1 MTTLSEHRRQQCVQM
16 VQQTPFMQHLKAEIG
31 RLDWGQCTLIMSVGP
46 EHLQQHGFV
55 HAGVQS
61 SLADHACGAAAHSC
75 LREQQQI
82 LSIEFKMNLLR
93 PAQGASL
100 KAVAEVIKAG
110 RRVTVVQAQIY
121 CGQDDNWVHS
131 ATMLATMA
139 VIESAAGS
147 SDEGQPSKI
156 V

>member
-1 MTTLSEHRRQQCVQM
+1 MTQTLSESRRQQCVQM
-16 VQQTPFMQHLKAEIG
+16 VQQTPFIQHLRAEIS
-31 RLDWGQCTLIMSVGP
+31 LLAWGQCTLIMPVGP
-46 EHLQQHGFV
+46 EHLQQNGFV

-61 SLADHACGAAAHSC
+61 SLADHACGTAAHSC
-75 LREQQQI
+75 LRDQQQI

-93 PAQGASL
+93 PAQGQTL

-110 RRVTVVQAQIY
+110 RRVSVVQAQIY
-121 CGQDDNWVHS
+121 CGQDGAWVQS

-139 VIESAAGS
+139 VIDISEL
-147 SDEGQPSKI
+147 K